1 MKFSGADNDQS
12 LWGEAAM
19 GEGEKPEA
27 RRVVASQ
34 PSKVSICMVLR
45 IKLVTELQMML
56 PSGCGTPNDV
66 DSPSFSSS
74 IPSDPVRFPTEQ
86 DCESTV
92 PMSSLFYS

>member
-27 RRVVASQ
+27 RRAVASQ

-56 PSGCGTPNDV
+56 PSGCRTPMMSTPFLSLRRYHLILF
-66 DSPSFSSS
+66 DSQPNK
-74 IPSDPVRFPTEQ
+74 IANLPFP
-86 DCESTV
+86 
-92 PMSSLFYS
+92 

>member
-27 RRVVASQ
+27 RRAVASQ

-45 IKLVTELQMML
+45 IKLVTKL
-56 PSGCGTPNDV
+56 
-66 DSPSFSSS
+66 
-74 IPSDPVRFPTEQ
+74 
-86 DCESTV
+86 
-92 PMSSLFYS
+92 

>member
-66 DSPSFSSS
+66 GSPSFSSS

>member
-12 LWGEAAM
+12 LWGEAVM
-19 GEGEKPEA
+19 GEGEKPET
-27 RRVVASQ
+27 RRAVASQ
-34 PSKVSICMVLR
+34 LSKVSIYMVLR
-45 IKLVTELQMML
+45 IKLVSELQMML
-56 PSGCGTPNDV
+56 PSGCQTPNDV
-66 DSPSFSSS
+66 GSPSFSSS